1 MVASANPPEYERGTT
16 PVPDPTELTSRAV
29 DALRNELTDLIAAKM
44 GIIEERVK
52 ALDRLTD
59 ERLKAMDA
67 SRIELKADS
76 TVGLTTA
83 LAAAEKAV
91 GKTETNFTE
100 QLKGQGQ
107 TTRTELSALT
117 VQLQDQ
123 KDRLTRIEAGKTGGQ
138 EVMQAKSQ
146 NLAGVYAAVGALV
159 GVSGIATAI
168 IVAVSR

>member
-1 MVASANPPEYERGTT
+1 MAASTSPEYERGST

-29 DALRNELTDLIAAKM
+29 DALRKELTELIGVKLAV
-44 GIIEERVK
+44 IEERVK

-107 TTRTELSALT
+107 TTRTELSSLT

-123 KDRLTRIEAGKTGGQ
+123 KDRLTRIEASKIGSQ
-138 EVMQAKSQ
+138 EVTLDRRQS
-146 NLAGVYAAVGALV
+146 LVGVYAAIGALV

-168 IVAVSR
+168 IVAVSH